1 MNLGVFRFNCFVFIF
16 YFIVF
21 SFFCFFFG
29 FGVFVEKTSSISRI
43 LLLSKLITI
52 AKCKSLKHVAFSLF
66 FSISLSI
73 SISISLSVVL
83 IYNYSANVLT
93 HKLAKVPN
101 FFGKEVDGC
110 WRHADDEDQKVG
122 QAQVGKQEAHPG
134 PDALCSTDD
143 NDDRE
148 VGDDSGDENQGIHD
162 AGQDDDIP
170 RGFRNGDLA
179 RDVHGGEIV
188 DSGRQ

>member
-29 FGVFVEKTSSISRI
+29 FGVFCGENIVNFKNSSSIKANNHSKMQI
-43 LLLSKLITI
+43 LETCSIL
-52 AKCKSLKHVAFSLF
+52 SLF
-66 FSISLSI
+66 LYLSFYLYLSLSI
-73 SISISLSVVL
+73 VL
-83 IYNYSANVLT
+83 IYNYSANILT

-148 VGDDSGDENQGIHD
+148 VGDDSSDENQGIHD

-170 RGFRNGDLA
+170 RGFRNGDMA
-179 RDVHGGEIV
+179 RDVHGREIV

>member
-1 MNLGVFRFNCFVFIF
+1 MQILETC
-16 YFIVF
+16 
-21 SFFCFFFG
+21 
-29 FGVFVEKTSSISRI
+29 SI
-43 LLLSKLITI
+43 L
-52 AKCKSLKHVAFSLF
+52 SLF
-66 FSISLSI
+66 LYLSFYLYLSLSI
-73 SISISLSVVL
+73 VL
-83 IYNYSANVLT
+83 IYNYSANILT

-122 QAQVGKQEAHPG
+122 QAQVGKQETHPG
-134 PDALCSTDD
+134 PDALCGADD

-148 VGDDSGDENQGIHD
+148 VGDDSGDENQGVHD

-170 RGFRNGDLA
+170 RGFWNGDMA

-188 DSGRQ
+188 NSGRQ

>member
-1 MNLGVFRFNCFVFIF
+1 MG
-16 YFIVF
+16 
-21 SFFCFFFG
+21 FFCGENIVNF
-29 FGVFVEKTSSISRI
+29 KNYSSIKANNHSKMQI
-43 LLLSKLITI
+43 LGTCTCSIL
-52 AKCKSLKHVAFSLF
+52 SLF
-66 FSISLSI
+66 LYISFYLYLSLSI
-73 SISISLSVVL
+73 VL

-148 VGDDSGDENQGIHD
+148 VGDDSSDENQGIHD

-170 RGFRNGDLA
+170 RGFRNGDMA
-179 RDVHGGEIV
+179 RDVHGREIV